1 MTTKERVNIDD
12 VVIRFAGDSGDGIQL
27 IGTEFTNATA
37 LSQNDLGTFPDFPA
51 EIRAPAGTLAG
62 VSGYQIHFG
71 SNEIHTPGDLCDVL
85 VVMNAAAL
93 KKNLS
98 NLKKPGII
106 IANEDGFDAKNLR
119 LAGIADEENP
129 IKNHSLDGYKLY
141 VIPITKITRE
151 SLKTSGLGTKEM
163 DRSKN
168 MFILGLICWMYQRP
182 LAPSIEETKRRFAK
196 NPAVL
201 EANLKVLNAGFNY
214 GETAEIIE
222 EKFKVAP
229 AKMKPGVYR
238 GITGNAATALGL
250 VAASVKSGLPIF
262 YGSYPITPASDILH
276 ELAKQKNF
284 GVITFQAED
293 EIAAISSAI
302 GASYGGSL
310 GVTASSGPG
319 IDLKSEAMGLA
330 VMLELPLVIINVQR
344 AGPSTGMPTKTE
356 QADLLLSFYG
366 RHGEAPMPILAA
378 NSPTDCFDTIYE
390 AARIAV
396 EFMTPV
402 TFLSD
407 GYIAN
412 GAEPWRFPQTKDLKG
427 FKINLATSKDIT
439 DNKYYPYMRDERLVR
454 TWALPGTPG
463 LENRIGGIEKEDI
476 TGNIS
481 YDPKNHEKM
490 VHIRAQKIANIVDF
504 IPLQT
509 LDSGSSSGKVLI
521 LGWGSTYGTIKTA
534 CQELKKEG
542 IEVSHAHLKYMNPM
556 PKNLG
561 EILSSFDKVL
571 IPEMNMGQLLMLI
584 RAKFMI
590 PAIGYSKVR
599 GLPFSTHD
607 IVDKVKE
614 ILTTDK

>member
-129 IKNHSLDGYKLY
+129 IKNHSLDGYKVY
-141 VIPITKITRE
+141 IIPITKITRE
-151 SLKTSGLGTKEM
+151 SLKASGLGTKEM

-250 VAASVKSGLPIF
+250 VAASVKSGLPLF

-412 GAEPWRFPQTKDLKG
+412 GAEPWRFPQTEDLKG
-427 FKINLATSKDIT
+427 FKINLATSKDVT

-454 TWALPGTPG
+454 KWALPGTPG

-490 VHIRAQKIANIVDF
+490 VNIRAQKIANIADF

-509 LDSGSSSGKVLI
+509 LDSGPSSGKVLI

-614 ILTTDK
+614 ILTVDK

>member
-1 MTTKERVNIDD
+1 MTTKERINIDD

-129 IKNHSLDGYKLY
+129 IKNNSLDGYKVY
-141 VIPITKITRE
+141 IIPITKITRE
-151 SLKTSGLGTKEM
+151 SLKASGLGTKEM

-250 VAASVKSGLPIF
+250 VAASVKSGLPLF

-390 AARIAV
+390 AARLAV

-412 GAEPWRFPQTKDLKG
+412 GAEPWRFPQTADLKG
-427 FKINLATSKDIT
+427 FKINLATSKDIS

-490 VHIRAQKIANIVDF
+490 VHIRAQKIANIADF
-504 IPLQT
+504 IPLQA
-509 LDSGSSSGKVLI
+509 LDSGPEKGKVLI

-614 ILTTDK
+614 IL

>member
-37 LSQNDLGTFPDFPA
+37 LARNDLGTFPDFPA

-98 NLKKPGII
+98 NLKKAGII

-119 LAGIADEENP
+119 LAGIADEDNP
-129 IKNHSLDGYKLY
+129 IKNNSLEGYKVY
-141 VIPITKITRE
+141 IIPITKITRE
-151 SLKTSGLGTKEM
+151 SLKGSGLGTKEM

-182 LAPSIEETKRRFAK
+182 LESSIEETKRRFAK
-196 NPAVL
+196 NPQVL
-201 EANLKVLNAGFNY
+201 DANLKILNAGFNY

-356 QADLLLSFYG
+356 QADLLISFFG
-366 RHGEAPMPILAA
+366 RHGEAPMPIVAA
-378 NSPTDCFDTIYE
+378 NSPADCFDTIYE
-390 AARIAV
+390 AARLAV

-412 GAEPWRFPQTKDLKG
+412 GAEPWKFPQTADLAG
-427 FKINLATSKDIT
+427 FKINKATPADIK

-490 VHIRAQKIANIVDF
+490 VHIRAQKIENIADF
-504 IPLQT
+504 IPLQK
-509 LDSGSSSGKVLI
+509 LDSGPVKGKVLI

-542 IEVSHAHLKYMNPM
+542 IEVSHAHLKYLNPM

-561 EILSSFDKVL
+561 EILSNFDTVL

-599 GLPFSTHD
+599 GLPFSTHE

-614 ILTTDK
+614 IL